1 MPDLWKTEQILRTS
15 PVKEISVRRLRAVA
29 PHEHRAVQIT
39 LSPNPGTPAG
49 TLLREAIHHADILTD
64 EPPHEEDLVCRA
76 RAARDYHD
84 AMRAAGDDEQQR
96 QEWATRLANALASDY
111 RLSSIDDAIE
121 ICQDMLAWESE
132 REAAERWLNE
142 TNAIVEER

>member
-39 LSPNPGTPAG
+39 LSPYPGAPAG

-76 RAARDYHD
+76 FAARDYHN
-84 AMRAAGDDEQQR
+84 AMLAAGDDEQQR
-96 QEWATRLANALASDY
+96 EEWATRLSNLIASDY

-121 ICQDMLAWESE
+121 ICDDVASWKAD

-142 TNAIVEER
+142 TNAIVQES